1 MGAMEIE
8 QFLNF
13 LANEKNVSA
22 STQNQALCALV
33 FLYREVLEQDFDQ
46 LKNLEWVKLPS
57 KLPLVLTKQETW
69 KILNLIEGKNYL
81 MAAILYGTGMRLM
94 EWITPFQQT
103 PKPVWDSMAFG

>member
-57 KLPLVLTKQETW
+57 KLPLVLTK
-69 KILNLIEGKNYL
+69 
-81 MAAILYGTGMRLM
+81 
-94 EWITPFQQT
+94 
-103 PKPVWDSMAFG
+103 